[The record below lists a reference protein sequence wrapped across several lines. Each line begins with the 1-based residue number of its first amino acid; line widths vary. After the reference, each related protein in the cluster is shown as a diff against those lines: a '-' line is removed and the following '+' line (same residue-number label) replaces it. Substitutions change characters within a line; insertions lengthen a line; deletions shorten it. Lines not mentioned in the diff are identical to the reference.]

1 MVFVRGRS
9 IMAQALDGRERV
21 IVDGAAVGF
30 VGINWPAF
38 SLDGETVYFRAAH
51 QDGGTGVWAAPAA
64 GGVPSL
70 VVDFDDPSLLATLG
84 LSVGHGT
91 LFLTL
96 VELESDIYAMDLE
109 Y

>member
-1 MVFVRGRS
+1 
-9 IMAQALDGRERV
+9 MAQALDGRERV

-30 VGINWPAF
+30 IGVAWPAF

-51 QDGGTGVWAAPAA
+51 QDGRIGIWAALVA

-70 VVDFDDPSLLATLG
+70 VVEFDDPSVLVTFG
-84 LSVGHGT
+84 LSAGHGS
-91 LFLTL
+91 LFLTI